1 MVIKEGDYFECIK
14 DVIMEADGEI
24 AYIKGKQYRSE
35 LDNCITIE
43 LGDIEHYW
51 NDVDYMKNHFAKKQ
65 DSETYLYNVALPVSG
80 SYEGEK
86 ESCGKLSYELDFEF
100 IEGMAQRMA
109 QNKSKYPPYNWK
121 KPLDPESLK
130 QALFRHVVEIM
141 KENYQDD
148 GRDYGHFESIA
159 LNAMM
164 IVYQLKNNKI
174 ENN

>member
-24 AYIKGKQYRSE
+24 AYIKGKQYQSVQ
-35 LDNCITIE
+35 DDCITNE
-43 LGDIEHYW
+43 LGGINHYW
-51 NDVDYMKNHFAKKQ
+51 NNVTYTEDHFKKINPNDKCQ
-65 DSETYLYNVALPVSG
+65 KEGIKET
-80 SYEGEK
+80 E
-86 ESCGKLSYELDFEF
+86 GKLNYELDFEF
-100 IEGMAQRMA
+100 IQSIAERMSK
-109 QNKSKYPPYNWK
+109 NKDKYPPYNWK

-141 KENYQDD
+141 KGNYQDD

-164 IVYQLKNNKI
+164 IVYQLKNNKN

>member
-14 DVIMEADGEI
+14 DVIMEDNNEI
-24 AYIKGKQYRSE
+24 AYKKGKQYRS
-35 LDNCITIE
+35 DQDDCIANE
-43 LGDIEHYW
+43 LGGINHYW
-51 NDVDYMKNHFAKKQ
+51 NNVTYTEDHFKKFNPNDKCQ
-65 DSETYLYNVALPVSG
+65 KEGIKET
-80 SYEGEK
+80 E
-86 ESCGKLSYELDFEF
+86 GKLNYELDFEF
-100 IEGMAQRMA
+100 IQSIAERMSK
-109 QNKSKYPPYNWK
+109 NKDKYPPYNWK

-141 KENYQDD
+141 KGNYQDD

-164 IVYQLKNNKI
+164 IVYQLKNNKN

>member
-1 MVIKEGDYFECIK
+1 MVIREGDYFECIK

-24 AYIKGKQYRSE
+24 AYIKGKQYRS
-35 LDNCITIE
+35 DQDDCITNE
-43 LGDIEHYW
+43 SGDINHFW
-51 NDVDYMKNHFAKKQ
+51 NKVDYAEDHFVKKQ
-65 DSETYLYNVALPVSG
+65 DSESYLYNFALPVSS

-141 KENYQDD
+141 KDNYQDD

-164 IVYQLKNNKI
+164 IVYQLKNNKN